1 MRRALYLILLL
12 LALIAVSRT
21 DAHAQ
26 RMGLTNLVVD
36 NQEGRVKVRFGVDVK
51 AADAVNEALVNG
63 QVLALECKA
72 WLTRKRDYAWNTE
85 VSHGQVLSTLSL
97 HEGGPFE
104 IVLPGGRQEHFRGRD
119 LGLVMK
125 EAWGS
130 MSMDLGP
137 WDSLARGNAYSVTLE
152 IRLVR
157 RDVSSWLKGA
167 LFFWNFD
174 AVSPAKYQL
183 DFSY

>member
-1 MRRALYLILLL
+1 MRRALYLVLLL
-12 LALIAVSRT
+12 LAFSAVSRT

-51 AADAVNEALVNG
+51 AVDAVNDALVSG
-63 QVLALECKA
+63 QVLALECRA
-72 WLTRKRDYAWNTE
+72 WLTRKRDYSWNAE
-85 VSHGQVLSTLSL
+85 VSRAQTLSSLRL
-97 HEGGPFE
+97 HDGGPFE

-125 EAWGS
+125 EAWGN
-130 MSMDLGP
+130 MSMDLGA
-137 WDSLARGNAYSVTLE
+137 WDSLARGNAYSLTLE

-157 RDVSSWLKGA
+157 QDVSSWLKGA

-174 AVSPAKYQL
+174 AIPPVKYQL